1 MKTVLRKL
9 FGASAGAGAMGGFF
23 VLALAGL
30 ISGFPSTAHAAR
42 EDWVGW
48 RKVEPIARDTT
59 EVISYAGVNPFMAAG
74 QSFAIRGSVTL
85 NSGATFTDGKCGV
98 AMELQFQNDPRAS
111 IVLVKR
117 AGAQAAFQLSSAGS
131 ISPSSP
137 PAAKGGTVPAVAGKR
152 YELMMEFDA
161 PRNVVRAWVN
171 GESLGE
177 AAGVCQNGTGVHNV
191 LWGTKGND
199 GARLNEVVSS
209 YTMGKD
215 EAVAVRPGGV
225 LVKARYVRFS
235 TLRMQTPSETTD
247 TGKNEEQYGTAISE
261 FRLSRGDQ
269 EVMPSGLA
277 VIDATASSRSGADD
291 PNRLKDGSYGSNKFW
306 TAPAD
311 GALHFTYDLGTE
323 QFFDGYMVALADARY
338 RHPIAWRVEV
348 SSDNATWRV
357 WDVQDYGSTANVP
370 KANATM
376 FVKPTEEE
384 PPEGKVPKAWR
395 YVRYTATKKAGDG
408 LALGQVNLLH
418 NGAPVLP
425 PSGISVTGSGSV
437 SDSTS
442 VNNIADGTFSTSST
456 KKKYWTWA
464 GTPEFTL
471 DLGREMAFEG
481 YRLQLADHG
490 PRNPVAW
497 KVEVSNDK
505 DTWELFDEQDFG
517 DVGTASGYF
526 GTTGSA
532 TNVNSAGLY
541 GWRDFAGAVVWED
554 AADATPEPRLTGRSV
569 NFVLGACGSLGAD
582 LTGSTLYGIAPYQVP
597 GSGWNNLA
605 PTSNSKGSSFTHAAV
620 KDNGGNTISDAS
632 FAVNKH
638 GEVNSITLKTDGRS
652 DTGTTADYCLLPAGA
667 GKMAAFRTNGDGE
680 DSFVFTGVPYKK
692 FAVVLYIGAG
702 GAAATGHDY
711 VTVTKTLDRGKSTS
725 VKYTYRNGKLTYV
738 DGTLIPDGNHNVGVW
753 GNPEISWNNTV
764 GDGVMVLPNQ
774 TPDKDGKFTFRIS
787 QKNNLGGG
795 VSWRSMFRAVQ
806 FVELADDWHEPLR
819 KERGSVGFVVGSSVV
834 PSPLSASGWYGLN
847 GFALAGG
854 KWNVMLLER
863 NKSLTLD
870 TVRDATGAT
879 VEGMTLESAAFNGN
893 LFRMDDLYT
902 ELILP
907 ALTYKTPRP
916 EGKAKFTVKGV
927 PYKRYSVLVYVDH
940 TYSAHDAAHTRRTAT
955 KPIKFTTADGT
966 AKTYTYDAFGNL
978 VEGTGDWGKFGINYV
993 SSAGVEGLGVMRI
1006 PGVTG
1011 ENFIVEATS
1020 NQSASQVTDC
1030 QILGVQIVE
1039 EAAEDRV
1046 LREGVRMLH
1055 RFDFEETMTV
1065 SGKTRVAP
1073 LDKGAGGHAFP
1084 VITDAGSNDTIPGEA
1099 RFGSGGLISGVGV
1112 GGLASSTNSDGLR
1125 LRNTMGLGCGAEK
1138 GFTLSA
1144 FLKNVESANGKGP
1157 LSITLGK
1164 VGEPDN
1170 KSFTVQFQKWG
1181 SSPSFTLGGF
1191 WAGSSS
1197 ELSAKWKTTTQAPP
1211 FPVGQW
1217 GHYAV
1222 TVRPLATSE
1231 KANDGEPCVTL
1242 DFFYNGER
1250 YGTCAFDGNRGNN
1263 KVSMRELVLKEVI
1276 IGRSRRSTT
1285 PSDANNNLNSETE
1298 RNPKTVHLDE
1308 VALFDR
1314 VISDEGIAWLS
1325 EHEAAVPPSETAMTE
1340 WGIIPAVCNGLNQG
1354 NWAYFQVRFGGSGV
1368 RHVGAQAPVAAPET
1382 AELRGA
1388 TVRWHEKGTVNIN
1401 VRRLVLVDAQG
1412 KVAACSGLIQTFAY
1426 ANNHCSTYFPFP
1438 EGSEVSFT
1446 EDYKGYFIGDYAL
1459 PIGSDF
1465 DESLKVNARYTTYS
1479 GGTQEGGFYVKG
1491 SNGALQA
1498 SDAPAIGFTFYHP
1511 AEEVTMANGASISV
1525 NFDTKADRLAAD
1537 EAYGLVPTFGS
1548 AWSTITALNTPTA
1561 ITDSRGRTGVTVS
1574 ASASK
1579 FEEMGG
1585 GFYHPLL
1592 RGTLMDNGSN
1602 VNLVSVSLAGIP
1614 YETYDA
1620 YVYMTANAWPYN
1632 GPIYLN
1638 GDKSAYYYHP
1648 AGAAVASA
1656 SATPVAWGKTSEA
1669 DAAAQAEPTLGVNVM
1684 RIADLSGASLTLTSH
1699 RFGGNARGVI
1709 TAVQIVERKNALASA
1724 WRGTVGANDT
1734 SATLTV
1740 TSEDGTQVAK
1750 LRDLTEGDSVTL
1762 TADVAAT
1769 LTMDYPQTLA
1779 ALTVKGVGSL
1789 TLKGQPLLVTEA
1801 AGVTSGTLFVE
1812 DGALRGDVGIATGAT
1827 LGFSGAAAQTFV
1839 GRVSGQ
1845 GTVRVAAGADVTL
1858 TNVASDWL
1866 GGADVL
1872 GTLRFGGTGSLG
1884 SGAVTVRAGGVFDL
1898 NGYPCAQAVVLDGG
1912 TLANTEPP
1920 LVASLNLNSG
1930 GGKLGTSDVG
1940 GLVPM
1945 RGEYWTNVTATS
1957 GSTPLNFVEQPSIAV
1972 SGASKRQEGAI
1983 SWSASHWSRGTNTTA
1998 FMKGY
2003 LDDGSSDFGKYATLT
2018 LPPALAARAYDVYYY
2033 SNTDYGNGYDRGQF
2047 AYHAISEDDGATLYY
2062 TYVDGALAEGTT
2074 AWGDIAT
2081 GVSTLAEG
2089 VNVMVLR
2096 DRTAESL
2103 KYGIMKRG
2111 NTRGCLSAVQVVV
2124 GKAVYS
2130 GALTVRSASTLRGA
2144 EGASLTVS
2152 GATVSGAGNLSAE
2165 GAVTVEGSAWGTR
2178 RLIAASGMLTLG
2190 AGNDLASAQLE
2201 SLAGATA
2208 TVQAGL
2214 AALEV
2219 SGVAGTGALD
2229 LGDVASLS
2237 FTGSYGN
2244 AAHGGTIAGG
2254 VEGLAVTKRGIAS
2267 QTLTSLPEGARLT
2280 IETGTLELASDA
2292 ALGAFTLLGGTLE
2305 TSAGTFT
2312 TAYAEMTR
2320 GAVALATAGTAAE
2333 AKPAM
2338 AAANDATVSRFTLA
2352 EGGIVRYDTKDDLAK
2367 FFPKGF
2373 IPYRDTPYR
2382 VRLGV
2387 DLADELTFP
2396 HTFKVMGA
2404 AEDAKFEVLCSD
2416 GTPAPEGSW
2425 GASGSTITINDAG
2438 AVVGDVSALPQPK
2451 YHWAFDGNLNPAE
2464 DSRLKDVTLNAGG
2477 AVGEDAFIASENGQ
2491 ALTGAM
2497 PYGGPSFGNG
2507 NWTMTA
2513 TFAVRDML
2521 PGSILLSLGRA
2532 TSTGALLLTR
2542 GQGQALTLWHRPA
2555 DAWVRLMD
2563 VPLLGDGA
2571 SWHFVALTRSARY
2584 LKLYVDGALAGET
2597 IFEGVVADRD
2607 LQVGAPFGNGGPA
2620 GVTNWNAAPGAMDDV
2635 AIYDSVLQ
2643 AAQLAQAM
2651 AKTAGLWRWHEASD
2665 PAALFDPAATDWAT
2679 AAGALGAFEPNDGT
2693 LTAHATLLDADTLD
2707 ALYGGIAAGGLLY
2720 KELRLTGE
2728 AVTHRLPATLEPVTL
2743 PEGATRLFADNALT
2757 LDLRDAEV
2765 ALTAR
2770 WLSGETRVK
2779 VADGRWVGPVT
2790 LRNAPEGFDAVA
2802 ETTEDGVYVLNDSKP
2817 WDWAVAV
2824 DLRWDGLSAN
2834 NLYGPEGYRLEGAKW
2849 NESSGNTANGITMND
2864 LRTSEGETLTGSSLG
2879 IRTKGG
2885 VTYTLRSGYWDLML
2899 KGVAEGP
2906 ARYTYS
2912 GIPAGDY
2919 EVLVYFSWSSSSTCS
2934 PVKTITAAGSHYHTY
2949 VDGELVT
2956 TEATEG
2962 AAVPAGWGQIN
2973 YNDQSTTGLGCAIG
2987 LNTMRAPVTVG
2998 ADGLLTVEISDSA
3011 NPTSGPGLDWQTASG
3026 RGMTAGIGLYHLR
3039 VQAPVYLR
3047 TVSGGEPWAKAG
3059 AWTLPDGTV
3068 APVDAPPEGSIAIL
3082 TAEAD
3087 AVLTVAHDNLRL
3099 KGIRTFGEGT
3109 VALRYDASAWMTDAD
3124 YEAIPASGIDITL
3137 LEAEHDPERVRV
3149 WLDGL
3154 KYGALASVTQTASGA
3169 TAHLSLPEALYPERG
3184 LISVNFWDATNKVA
3198 GGGKMDLSG
3207 SGTSG
3212 YTGYNALL
3220 AYWAQNDGATSGT
3233 MDLKCVPFAQRVE
3246 AGATVTELP
3255 GALTWSAYST
3265 WSFNS
3270 AKGLL
3275 SGFLNDRPLGNTTGK
3290 NANLRVKVP
3299 ENWGKY
3305 TAIVYGVVNSGTRK
3319 FTPRKVNGAW
3329 YTYAD
3334 GALAKMET
3342 PDDPG
3347 TGEWTPGDSGLWG
3360 DTSVCNDFVEGS
3372 NLMMVSGLSGDFLL
3386 EWYGTINSSNSM
3398 LDRGPVAA
3406 LQLVQDAVPDLS
3418 KSRVFHATVS
3428 GETTWGNV
3436 AWQDAAGNPKEGTP
3450 GAEDIVVLTLSG
3462 DATLSCDDVA
3472 EGSAADAVV
3481 IGTRRVAPFA
3491 TACLEIRGNGHAVT
3505 LRDRP
3510 ALTVG
3515 EWAFLNDATLALSS
3529 AEETL
3534 PGENVRALPRRLR
3547 YDYAHEGAFSTTATY
3562 ETEFAAGYDG
3572 AFTPAGGSVEF
3583 SGGKVTFD
3591 GMNNS
3596 ATSTQVL
3603 FSGNVQA
3610 QAETFSIGTANVT
3623 LRDKAAV
3630 VATQSLLA
3638 SDGGAGRTSRLTL
3651 EDDATLTVL
3660 GTNSDASNAASFLLA
3675 HWNGETHVTLR
3686 DRAQL
3691 VAEKAVMLTAL
3702 DGRVPTFTVEDE
3714 ATVRVLGL
3722 AVHRDGDPITVDL
3735 RGGRLLVGERGLAR
3749 HQGRKLAFAF
3759 SGGAFGAWRDLT
3771 LGADAAEAVAT
3782 VAGDPVFA
3790 SEGEAELT
3798 LSQTAPFAADASKRL
3813 IFRAGKARLAMP
3825 SGTALPALETAG
3837 GTLTLTGTVTTP
3849 RLRLHGGRLNLEGG
3863 FPVADAIVSDAA
3875 TVVRV
3880 PLVERLS
3887 EGGYLALAR
3896 NGRLPDFGKTVFELA
3911 LSTERPDTAS
3921 LLPMAPLALGS
3932 YAEGAVPHV
3941 AGLSVLNNSNGALS
3955 DWEPVF
3961 ANGDAGTGLYVKLSG
3976 NEVLRQTIAELR
3988 PDRTYDLPQSTAN
4001 GWPFVTFRGNGPDS
4015 LLGLPEGG
4023 LALPHATFAG
4033 SGPIRVVAKGT
4044 EPHVLLR
4051 GVGYTFSADVVF
4063 DLSAWQGAF
4072 EGILRGA
4079 VRGVPASVCL
4089 VSGGVVKAPAS
4100 VRLTADWGEGV
4111 ALPAGFTGSV
4121 EATADGVYYVVRAD
4135 RRTRT
4140 ISANFTSAAVPLAS
4154 PPAVPGAYGVPVA
4167 AWNDL
4172 ASVFSTSAL
4181 RLSDA
4186 GGGFSAPARSEAGVV
4201 TQLLAY
4207 TSQTGSD
4214 PEASAPMLRAWMSDS
4229 AAQTVRLT
4237 NVPFAHWR
4245 LALVFSGDLGGA
4257 EWAALTVNG
4266 HRYAMDAEG
4275 YTRRDVLPYK
4285 TSVPGDETWGST
4297 DRTEA
4302 AAPTVLGRN
4311 ALVTDV
4317 LSGDATIELP
4327 AFVYGRRYA
4336 GLAAL
4341 QLLEAPAPEA
4351 VSSET
4356 FDFAYTFAEGGAFAL
4371 ADLDLAV
4378 GGATGRWVDGPEN
4391 TLTLTCDHDVT
4402 LTLPTGFEAARVVC
4416 VGEGRLTLLPE
4427 AKHAGVAIGVLN
4439 AARLANLTVG
4449 FPLLG
4454 VPFSPARE
4462 VSRFEA
4468 LFDNAGEPYYI
4479 ARGATLA
4486 LGKDCGVTTPYD
4498 GVSSPS
4504 LTFASESAG
4513 TLRRDYPVYQ
4523 RSAINA
4529 PNLTFAFGDASFV
4542 NGTDNSN
4549 YNWLVE
4555 EGDSVRHVGK
4565 YHLTSKAGA
4574 WAYTQT
4580 GGNVVFGNASID
4592 DGGILLYNNSS
4603 STGSSATLSVTGGR
4617 LETPMLTAWRGGT
4630 QATLRLGGEG
4640 TLALGV
4646 GGFRVKNADCRM
4658 DVTLAE
4664 KGTLEATT
4672 ATLAA
4677 VGPGT
4682 VRATLEGGRLT
4693 TALSSATLTLP
4704 LTFEAPAEAPTE
4716 VAPAPLSTLLLSAAN
4731 SGSGAL
4737 AVTQGTLAVDHGQG
4751 LGAAAVAVKNGATFE
4766 ARGFRGGDGAAFGNG
4781 EAWDSALL
4789 KQELRQYWALNADR
4803 SCTAGSA
4810 QCELNGGNY
4819 GSVAPSSAAGR
4830 FGSGLGDGA
4839 GFWVPGAGDLTSFL
4853 PGEGDFAC
4861 AFWLRTDNTIAD
4873 GFGVANPPDGLPL
4886 KGILSRG
4893 VVGIDSSTGNRG
4905 WGIFVDGEGKV
4916 RLDIRKVAG
4925 SGSTLAENRLALVS
4939 AAPVFGASPAFHH
4952 IAWTRSGQTITLY
4965 VDGAVSA
4972 AGTLPGGFTNIAV
4985 DNTVS
4990 WRELNV
4996 RAPKGTEWVNRHFR
5010 PGEGFDE
5017 LAFWSRA
5024 LTEAEVSALAKSG
5037 APLGDMLKRNPEAAS
5052 DPGSAPAVDTG
5063 DAVSGTVSFEAGST
5077 CSATTATAVE
5087 LPYTAR
5093 IASSIAFPDGKERVV
5108 FLLNGELYDGAK
5120 VAVDEA
5126 AGTVTFG
5133 EEAKVVADD
5142 VAWATDAATG
5152 VWRHGAAGPWRD
5164 GKAFL
5169 DGAAVTFDAVLEGTT
5184 DVAEVTVEGSVR
5196 PKTLTFGDGAI
5207 EKYRFLQ
5214 GAEGSRIDG
5223 SSLGN
5228 ALNLGAGLTFDVP
5241 IHTASVG
5248 LTLSGAEAAV
5258 RLVGVPVSGDGKI
5271 VSLVGSGNVGG
5282 GSQGTHGIWH
5292 TEGMGDMVWSPHA
5305 GETQRL
5311 SPFGTHLRGTGN
5323 IVVSGQTAPDG
5334 TVSGGTVAFA
5344 GHTAGTNW
5352 NGSWSGAFKVRD
5364 GATLDFAMTRDYSGE
5379 NGDEQPY
5386 FRADKDSPLWENG
5399 AVGFELTNGATVRF
5413 SGCRGILGGWSQ
5425 RSRASLIQSQPI
5437 VIGKDCR
5444 VEYAYRTNSNGQQY
5458 TPYGFRMNGDGATL
5472 YIGDGAT
5479 SGKDDAMRGL
5489 FMARG
5494 ASVIVAGVG
5503 DPGDPSDPK
5512 VDTAVDETGA
5522 PVNPDTYGKLTE
5534 GITAYI
5540 DAENGTGF
5548 VRWSNGTGSTSDTGV
5563 NLVVG
5568 TNSVLR
5574 VRSGLDYGAAAR
5586 SPETP
5591 FVKSGA
5597 GRALLEFPYVD
5608 VKTIVWVDEG
5618 ALGGATEF
5626 TNAEST
5632 VTVKAGAG
5640 IEAGLSIPVLN
5651 LGEEATLFLDPTGG
5665 TLLRA
5670 TRAFFASGGRYRV
5683 EVLPGVDADEIP
5695 EAAGMA
5701 PVKLMAWESA
5711 ALAGSAIFEPG
5722 EALRAKG
5729 YGLEVRDDGLYAMRR
5744 AVYVRYVADA
5754 DEPKPEMASVA
5765 WYAEDAWFREGAPGA
5780 RRDYD
5785 PDDGEA
5791 VTACFVVPDAWVT
5804 DGTTVPVSLLLTK
5817 EVAFASVRF
5826 VAASDFEANGAAGAT
5841 PLLLSAIYYNYD
5853 LSQEAM
5859 PGEGE
5864 TRSFTW
5870 VPSLVVETPADSS
5883 ARSLAYVTVAD
5894 LAGYTVSVSERTVVV
5909 YTAASRAVLNV
5920 NFTARSTGD
5929 PSWIGSDTEP
5939 CGAVPFAGVYW
5950 NNASP
5955 VDLVTSDGTHS
5966 VFSHRATLFGVE
5978 ADAEGRAPTAE
5989 VTYVSKDPRTV
6000 ASRRGTGNAGLAAGF
6015 LVGEVAVLPTA
6026 LLSAANMDTSNVPSG
6041 GWRVRVDAVPFD
6053 AYDLYLIMAGAT
6065 NDAVTY
6071 SPVYVKV
6078 GDGPWTS
6085 YGNVGGWSTVVWRND
6100 LWKGVGGLADDGFAV
6115 GSNLIHLR
6123 LQAAA
6128 GQSLEFMTID
6138 YGNTDATNV
6147 GLAAMQ
6153 IVRVEDGAALNRV
6166 GAGKWSDA
6174 LGWQRLTV
6182 EGTVT
6187 GAWADATDAEP
6198 RAAVI
6203 PTVTSL
6209 VADVP
6214 VSAPYLRM
6222 TGSATLSGAAGALDV
6237 PSVDMGTMGANAVAT
6252 FASDV
6257 FANPPMVHLAPEI
6270 VFSVPEGGRG
6280 TETTNAWRWVC
6291 DEKRTGTSPA
6301 SATLHKRGAG
6311 DLLLS
6316 RKYEGRVR
6324 IDDGTLWLSTGVD
6337 GAYDRTGAAISGDG
6351 VFGKDGAGDMH
6362 IYWNDLR
6369 TSGASGV
6376 LASAR
6381 GGVLYLDSNSG
6392 SLPARQTVEA
6402 VGSGTLVIRRN
6413 GGNERCSF
6421 IRGIIRARDGGRFI
6435 MRDATNLFLGSG
6447 TENTPDVVLEGGMFQ
6462 NEGGNGSDYH
6472 IYSLISRGNSAVYMS
6487 NNGWNT
6493 WSRNTFG
6500 IRDNGVMRV
6509 ESGDLAIW
6517 SSNHDSN
6524 NAINFENKSGGNGPT
6539 VEEGATVYSEY
6550 PIHPTKANS
6559 NRTLLMD
6566 GGGTWV
6572 QTKRLFCNAIISG
6585 GYSPGSAYLRNGFTL
6600 RWNLGGDSHI
6610 TSTSD
6615 CITTFHIQSGS
6626 RMDGAGR
6633 LQRTNVNVES
6643 GATLSSG
6650 LPQGWKTIDR
6660 AHKWYSQVPDRFK
6673 GEPSDSIRK
6682 LRIDGNLTF
6691 KDGAIFE
6698 VNLANPNAL
6707 DVDGTVTFGQTLT
6720 VRLTNLPAILTEAR
6734 KLTDFAKAP
6743 VGSPKIA
6750 CPEAIALGSE
6760 VVLRDGNLWLEP
6772 GAGGYVWSDR
6782 AGTWGEAYWSL
6793 DGAAPGKIP
6802 YEKDAADD
6810 AAPVARVVASG
6821 ANVALAVDKPGLPTV
6836 EEGAFWGNHALV
6848 LSADAGRTV
6857 TIAQGTTDA
6866 EKPNGLT
6873 VATSLW
6879 KIGAGEAK
6887 ANVPLRFANFGNTS
6901 TLNVNEGTLTVALPF
6916 SKESLDTAYPAR
6928 NTLPAGFAAEIGEGA
6943 ELRFAFDGSAT
6954 EEALGFDPRTQTIA
6968 GKVTGDGTLAF
6979 APTAANAKLTLTGTT
6994 DSNLDYDVRAGT
7006 LSLAG
7011 NVAASARMA
7020 RRVATVA
7027 AGARLELNAEGALGW
7042 TTNRVIR
7049 LEAAPENGA
7058 RVATV
7063 SDARVRGAVE
7073 VTRVASAAAGEPCVA
7088 TLGSSR
7094 AYVDGGLAFTVPA
7107 ATTLEVGGVWQTP
7120 ADASAGALAKRGPG
7134 TLRILGEFASNF
7146 PMTVAE
7152 GAVIVGDGSGL
7163 GQLSAMN
7170 LNAGAT
7176 TADWTVA
7183 KGARLEFAD
7192 TLACDLNGGTLT
7204 LATGAE
7210 LWLSMPSS
7218 SALRF
7223 ASAVTFEDGAVV
7235 RAGTNGRN
7243 AITGMRIGGEVNL
7256 RGNVTIDLD
7265 ALDPVAF
7272 SEANTQSSYPILEF
7286 ERTPQGSGAFVLGG
7300 EKLVAWARAGWTL
7313 RLSNNQ
7319 LLLESFG
7326 GDDGYYAWEGTA
7338 EDVGAANWART
7349 AWVRKGEEN
7358 RVAWPDANTGDT
7370 PAALFADRTHDG
7382 EEIPAAA
7389 RTVDWTLPSQTL
7401 AALRVDNDLPGDGD
7415 AEASHDYTLT
7425 AVGAVSPALTIAGDL
7440 LKTGSAALTVRRPVS
7455 IGTEGSL
7462 RLLGGRTTFANT
7474 LASAGGVLSKPVT
7487 LAGGATLVFEG
7498 TAGWT
7503 LSGLI
7508 EGDGTGAIA
7517 KRNALDA
7524 DGNPVPG
7531 VSGLLTLA
7539 SDLSNVTALTA
7550 ADGTLALTAPDQF
7563 ALAPKVTLGPA
7574 ATLSQAGAFSVAGDV
7589 TMRVNDASSA
7599 PQGTFQWAAAAAAGS
7614 TRAPRLAAPA
7624 DGLGAPAVN
7633 VAEFRY
7639 QPASGHLTLDPG
7651 HAVLPASATL
7661 SLGGD
7666 AESKAL
7672 WMGARTDDGTTLDY
7686 AGLTGQGILGVE
7698 PVIDPFADGVW
7709 STNRVLTLRLTPA
7722 AEGKATT
7729 FRGTL
7734 MGALTLDGTPIRA
7747 GLALREA
7754 EGVTPAEG
7762 EASRFVLAGAST
7774 DAYLG
7779 ALDIG
7784 PRVRVEANGTWAGN
7798 VTVSAEGGVLAGSG
7812 TVGAPANAIVVPAG
7826 ATVTG
7831 SAYGLRQTGSGT
7843 TNPETIPT
7851 TLTVD
7856 GTLRMEVGSKLRV
7869 LVRKNLVDNNKPWV
7883 SCVEARALVV
7893 PSIVEGGTANEVK
7906 LDIELDIEPGAYASD
7921 IKILGWGSI
7930 SGARLSG
7937 VIRQV
7942 GTEPVAGY
7950 TLRQKADGLY
7960 LRRTNARFWMMF
7972 R

>member
-9 FGASAGAGAMGGFF
+9 FEASAGAGAMGGFF

-30 ISGFPSTAHAAR
+30 VSAVPNRAHAAR
-42 EDWVGW
+42 EDWAAWDKPAMAHTEATIRYTANG
-48 RKVEPIARDTT
+48 IA
-59 EVISYAGVNPFMAAG
+59 AAG
-74 QSFAIRGSVTL
+74 ESFAL
-85 NSGATFTDGKCGV
+85 GATMTLRADADYSREGTWGV
-98 AMELQFQNDPRAS
+98 AQGITFWSGSGQAEAQQPKAAIL
-111 IVLVKR
+111 LVKESGKPPR
-117 AGAQAAFQLSSAGS
+117 FRLSKGDANVSA
-131 ISPSSP
+131 P
-137 PAAKGGTVPAVAGKR
+137 PAAVGAEYDATPGAEKSYAL
-152 YELMMEFDA
+152 LMEYDA
-161 PRNVVRAWVN
+161 ASDTLSASVN
-171 GESLGE
+171 GVSLGKIVGFGVSTYAVRE
-177 AAGVCQNGTGVHNV
+177 A
-191 LWGTKGND
+191 LWGCQSGGNVALTSVTS
-199 GARLNEVVSS
+199 GYAFA
-209 YTMGKD
+209 GD
-215 EAVAVRPGGV
+215 E
-225 LVKARYVRFS
+225 
-235 TLRMQTPSETTD
+235 
-247 TGKNEEQYGTAISE
+247 
-261 FRLSRGDQ
+261 RLSRTWAP
-269 EVMPSGLA
+269 VTLA
-277 VIDATASSRSGADD
+277 RYLRFTSVETQ
-291 PNRLKDGSYGSNKFW
+291 KDG
-306 TAPAD
+306 AD
-311 GALHFTYDLGTE
+311 GATPDGAKGE
-323 QFFDGYMVALADARY
+323 QGVAFYEFRAQRGGEDIDPAGMSTVDTPASLSG
-338 RHPIAWRVEV
+338 P
-348 SSDNATWRV
+348 
-357 WDVQDYGSTANVP
+357 GS
-370 KANATM
+370 
-376 FVKPTEEE
+376 
-384 PPEGKVPKAWR
+384 
-395 YVRYTATKKAGDG
+395 
-408 LALGQVNLLH
+408 NLLD
-418 NGAPVLP
+418 NVYDQGA
-425 PSGISVTGSGSV
+425 
-437 SDSTS
+437 
-442 VNNIADGTFSTSST
+442 GT
-456 KKKYWTWA
+456 KYWVA
-464 GTPEFTL
+464 SQSMAFTL
-471 DLGREMAFEG
+471 DLGKEQAVNGYSFRTADVQRRNPIAWTVETSLDKQTWRRVDQRNLRTKAAATGLGRNAVSAFAFTYPPLRVPSYAVRYVRFTFTKKQGEGVALSKVDLLKDGASVMPMQTLMINVSSSRDICRPSNLLTPDNGGAPKWWATAADPAATFTLDLGQAVDFDTYTLRMADVN
-481 YRLQLADHG
+481 Y
-490 PRNPVAW
+490 RNPVAW
-497 KVEVSNDK
+497 TVEVSADK
-505 DTWELFDEQDFG
+505 ERWVTIDEQDFG
-517 DVGTASGYF
+517 DADGAKNALGTQGDGDHAFEVTLPGLEA
-526 GTTGSA
+526 A
-532 TNVNSAGLY
+532 TAQ
-541 GWRDFAGAVVWED
+541 
-554 AADATPEPRLTGRSV
+554 PEPTGRSV
-569 NFVLGACGSLGAD
+569 NFALGACGSLGAD
-582 LTGSTLYGIAPYQVP
+582 LAGTTLYGIDPYKVP

-605 PTSNSKGSSFTHAAV
+605 PTSTSKGGSFTVSAV
-620 KDNGGNTISDAS
+620 KDSLGQTVEGAS

-638 GEVNSITLKTDGRS
+638 GEVASISVKTDGRT
-652 DTGTTADYCLLPAGA
+652 DTTATADYCLMPSGST
-667 GKMAAFRTNGDGE
+667 KMAAFKENPDGE

-692 FAVVLYIGAG
+692 FAVVLYLGAG
-702 GAAATGHDY
+702 NSTADGHDY
-711 VTVTKTLDRGKSTS
+711 VTVTKAVAPASGSGTYSTS
-725 VKYTYRNGKLTYV
+725 IKYTYKDGKLTYV
-738 DGTLIPDGNHNVGVW
+738 DGALIPDGSNNVGIW
-753 GNPEISWNNTV
+753 GNPEICWNNTV

-787 QKNNLGGG
+787 QKNNAGGG

-806 FVELADDWHEPLR
+806 FVELADDWHEPRR
-819 KERGSVGFVVGSSVV
+819 KERGSVGFVVGSAGV
-834 PSPLSASGWYGLN
+834 PTPLSASGWYGLN

-854 KWNVMLLER
+854 RWNVMLLER

-879 VEGMTLESAAFNGN
+879 VEGMSLESAAINGN
-893 LFRMDDLYT
+893 IWNTNVAVT
-902 ELILP
+902 EAILP
-907 ALTYKTPRP
+907 ALSPETPRP
-916 EGKAKFTVKGV
+916 ENVARFTVKGI
-927 PYKRYSVLVYVDH
+927 PYRKYTVLVYANHMNTTHVGAGNH
-940 TYSAHDAAHTRRTAT
+940 TGRTAT

-966 AKTYTYDAFGNL
+966 LKTYTYDALGNL
-978 VEGTGDWGKFGINYV
+978 VEGTGDWGKYGNYV
-993 SSAGVEGLGVMRI
+993 STVGLEGLGVMRI

-1011 ENFIVEATS
+1011 ESFTVEAGGDS
-1020 NQSASQVTDC
+1020 IHC
-1030 QILGVQIVE
+1030 QIQGIQIVE
-1039 EAAEDRV
+1039 EAAEDAV

-1055 RFDFEETMTV
+1055 RFDFEGTMAV
-1065 SGKTRVAP
+1065 GSKTRVAP
-1073 LDKGAGGHAFP
+1073 VDKGAGGHAFP
-1084 VITDAGSNDTIPGEA
+1084 VITDAGSNDTIPCAG
-1099 RFGSGGLISGVGV
+1099 RFGSGGLV
-1112 GGLASSTNSDGLR
+1112 SSKGTAALSANSDGFK
-1125 LRNTMGLGCGAEK
+1125 LRNQMGLGCGTEK
-1138 GFTLSA
+1138 GFTVSTHA
-1144 FLKNVESANGKGP
+1144 KVVDGSSTWKGP
-1157 LSITLGK
+1157 MSIALGK
-1164 VGEPDN
+1164 VSEADGKTINIRFEQHGAGN
-1170 KSFTVQFQKWG
+1170 TGYSFYVGK
-1181 SSPSFTLGGF
+1181 
-1191 WAGSSS
+1191 GSSS
-1197 ELSAKWKTTTQAPP
+1197 AGDVTVTTVEGSNNN
-1211 FPVGQW
+1211 FPYAIGEW
-1217 GHYAV
+1217 HHYALVCRPVAGGSPQFEAWQDGTKKFVFTIAAV
-1222 TVRPLATSE
+1222 TGSDWVVKEFLVGRYRRENLAT
-1231 KANDGEPCVTL
+1231 NDTN
-1242 DFFYNGER
+1242 NGSYYE
-1250 YGTCAFDGNRGNN
+1250 
-1263 KVSMRELVLKEVI
+1263 
-1276 IGRSRRSTT
+1276 
-1285 PSDANNNLNSETE
+1285 
-1298 RNPKTVHLDE
+1298 NPKEHHLDE

-1314 VISDEGIAWLS
+1314 PLSDEGIAWLS

-1340 WGIIPAVCNGLNQG
+1340 WSAIPAMCTKLNQG
-1354 NWAYFQVRFGGSGV
+1354 NWAYFQVRFGGSGI
-1368 RHVGAQAPVAAPET
+1368 RHVGAQAPVAMPET

-1388 TVRWHEKGTVNIN
+1388 TVRWHDRGTANIN

-1412 KVAACSGLIQTFAY
+1412 KVAALSNLTQTFAY
-1426 ANNHCSTYFPFP
+1426 ADNHCSTYFPFP
-1438 EGSEVSFT
+1438 EGTEVSFT
-1446 EDYKGYFIGDYAL
+1446 EDYKGYFIGDHAL
-1459 PIGSDF
+1459 PIGSTF
-1465 DESLKVNARYTTYS
+1465 DESLRFSARYQTFT
-1479 GGTQEGGFYVKG
+1479 GGSQAGGFYVKG
-1491 SNGALQA
+1491 ANGALQTG
-1498 SDAPAIGFTFYHP
+1498 DAPAIGFTFYRP
-1511 AEEVTMANGASISV
+1511 AEEATMANGSSINV
-1525 NFDTKADRLAAD
+1525 NFAKAARLDAGTD
-1537 EAYGLVPTFGS
+1537 YGVVPVAGS
-1548 AWSTITALNTPTA
+1548 AWNEFTSEVNLNGLTTMDIA
-1561 ITDSRGRTGVTVS
+1561 DSRGRTGITVA
-1574 ASASK
+1574 ASARVLEDQK
-1579 FEEMGG
+1579 ATA
-1585 GFYHPLL
+1585 HPLL
-1592 RGTLMDNGSN
+1592 RDALVDNYDSPYQGAT
-1602 VNLVSVSLAGIP
+1602 VKLTGIP

-1620 YVYMTANAWPYN
+1620 YIYMSANAWDKN
-1632 GPIYLN
+1632 GSVTVN
-1638 GDKSAYYYHP
+1638 GDTTYYYMP
-1648 AGAAVASA
+1648 SGASVA
-1656 SATPVAWGKTSEA
+1656 ATATANTLWGNPQSWDPIA
-1669 DAAAQAEPTLGVNVM
+1669 LGVNVM
-1684 RIADLSGASLTLTSH
+1684 RIANLSGATLTLTAH
-1699 RFGGNARGVI
+1699 REQSKQGRGNI
-1709 TAVQIVERKNALASA
+1709 TAVQIVERKLAQAGA

-1734 SATLTV
+1734 PATLTV
-1740 TSEDGTQVAK
+1740 TSEDGAQVAK
-1750 LRDLTEGDSVTL
+1750 LQDLTEGDRVEL
-1762 TADVAAT
+1762 TADLAAT
-1769 LTMDYPQTLA
+1769 LTMTVPQTFA
-1779 ALTVKGVGSL
+1779 ALTVKGIGSL
-1789 TLKGQPLLVTEA
+1789 TLKGQPLTVTEA
-1801 AGVTSGTLFVE
+1801 ANVASGALFVE
-1812 DGALRGDVGIATGAT
+1812 DGALRGDVGVASGAT
-1827 LGFSGAAAQTFV
+1827 LGFSGATAQTFA

-1858 TNVASDWL
+1858 TNAANEWS
-1866 GGADVL
+1866 GGAEAL
-1872 GTLRFGGTGSLG
+1872 GTLRFAGAGTLG
-1884 SGAVTVRAGGVFDL
+1884 AGAVTVRAGGVFDL
-1898 NGYPCAQAVVLDGG
+1898 NGYPCAQAVTLDGG

-1920 LVASLNLNSG
+1920 LVASMNFNSG
-1930 GGKLGTSDVG
+1930 SGKLGASDVG

-1957 GSTPLNFVEQPSIAV
+1957 GSTPLDFVEQPSIAV
-1972 SGASKRQEGAI
+1972 SGASKRTEGSI

-2003 LDDGSSDFGKYATLT
+2003 LDDGSSDFGKYLTLT
-2018 LPPALAARAYDVYYY
+2018 LPPVLAARAYDVYYY
-2033 SNTDYGNGYDRGQF
+2033 SNTDYGSGYDKGQF
-2047 AYHAISEDDGATLYY
+2047 AYHAVSEDDGATLYY

-2103 KYGIMKRG
+2103 KYGIMRRG

-2144 EGASLTVS
+2144 EGASLTVK

-2165 GAVTVEGSAWGTR
+2165 GAVTVTDTAWGTR
-2178 RLIAASGMLTLG
+2178 RLIAASGTLTLG
-2190 AGNDLASAQLE
+2190 AGNSLASAQLE
-2201 SLAGATA
+2201 SLTGATA
-2208 TVQAGL
+2208 AVQSGV

-2219 SGVAGTGALD
+2219 SGLAGTGALD
-2229 LGDVASLS
+2229 LGDVAALTL
-2237 FTGSYGN
+2237 TGSYGN
-2244 AAHGGTIAGG
+2244 AAHGGTISGG

-2267 QTLTSLPEGARLT
+2267 QTLPTLPEGARLT
-2280 IETGTLELASDA
+2280 IEAGTLELASDA
-2292 ALGAFTLLGGTLE
+2292 ALGALLLKGGTLE
-2305 TSAGTFT
+2305 TSAGAFA

-2320 GAVALATAGTAAE
+2320 GTVTLATAGTAAE

-2338 AAANDATVSRFTLA
+2338 AAANDATVTRFTLA

-2373 IPYRDTPYR
+2373 IPYRDTPYQ

-2396 HTFKVMGA
+2396 YTFKVQGA
-2404 AEDAKFEVLCSD
+2404 AEDAKFVVLCSD
-2416 GTPAPEGSW
+2416 GTPAPADSW
-2425 GASGSTITINDAG
+2425 GASGNTITLNDAG
-2438 AVVGDVSALPQPK
+2438 TVVGDVSTLPAPK
-2451 YHWAFDGNLNPAE
+2451 YHWAFDGNLNLAE
-2464 DSRLKDVTLNAGG
+2464 DSRLKDVTLTSG
-2477 AVGEDAFIASENGQ
+2477 ATSEYAASENGQ
-2491 ALTGAM
+2491 ALVAST
-2497 PYGGPSFGNG
+2497 PYGGPSFGDG
-2507 NWTMTA
+2507 NWTATA
-2513 TFAVRDML
+2513 TFAVRNMAS
-2521 PGSILLSLGRA
+2521 GAILLSLGRA
-2532 TSTGALLLTR
+2532 TNPGALLLTR
-2542 GQGQALTLWHRPA
+2542 GEGSAITLWHRPA

-2607 LQVGAPFGNGGPA
+2607 LQVGAPFGNGGPS
-2620 GVTNWNAAPGAMDDV
+2620 GVTNWGSAPGAMDDV
-2635 AIYDSVLQ
+2635 AFYDSVLQ
-2643 AAQLAQAM
+2643 SSQLSQAM
-2651 AKTAGLWRWHEASD
+2651 AKTAGLWRWHEAST
-2665 PAALFDPAATDWAT
+2665 PAALFDPALTDWAD
-2679 AAGALGAFEPNDGT
+2679 ALGALGAFEPNDGT

-2707 ALYGGIAAGGLLY
+2707 ALYDGIAEGGILY

-2743 PEGATRLFADNALT
+2743 PAGATRLFADNALT

-2824 DLRWDGLSAN
+2824 DLQWDGLSAN
-2834 NLYGPEGYRLEGAKW
+2834 NLYGPEGYRLEGSKW
-2849 NESSGNTANGITMND
+2849 NESSGNTANGITMNN

-2934 PVKTITAAGSHYHTY
+2934 PVKTITSAGAYYHTY
-2949 VDGELVT
+2949 VDGQLVT
-2956 TEATEG
+2956 TEATDD
-2962 AAVPAGWGQIN
+2962 AAVPAGWGAIN
-2973 YNDQSTTGLGCAIG
+2973 YNDQSTTALGCAIG

-3039 VQAPVYLR
+3039 AQAPVYLR

-3109 VALRYDASAWMTDAD
+3109 VALRYDASAWMADAD
-3124 YEAIPASGIDITL
+3124 YEAIPASGLDISL
-3137 LEAEHDPERVRV
+3137 LEADIDVDRVRV

-3154 KYGALASVTQTASGA
+3154 RYGAFAEISQTASGA
-3169 TAHLSLPEALYPERG
+3169 MAHLSLPESLYPERG
-3184 LISVNFWDATNKVA
+3184 LISVNFWDATKQDKNT
-3198 GGGKMDLSG
+3198 GGKMDLSG
-3207 SGTSG
+3207 TGTSG
-3212 YTGYNALL
+3212 YPGYNAWVG
-3220 AYWAQNDGATSGT
+3220 YWAQNDGATSGT

-3275 SGFLNDRPLGNTTGK
+3275 SGVLNDRPLGNTTGK
-3290 NANLRVKVP
+3290 NANLSVKVP

-3305 TAIVYGVVNSGTRK
+3305 TAIIYGSVNSGSLK

-3347 TGEWTPGDSGLWG
+3347 DGEWNPDAQGLWG
-3360 DTSVCNDFVEGS
+3360 SNATRDDFVEGG
-3372 NLMMVSGLSGDFLL
+3372 NLMIVPGLSGDFSL
-3386 EWYGTINSSNSM
+3386 EWYVRFSGTT
-3398 LDRGPVAA
+3398 LQDRGPVAA
-3406 LQLVQDAVPDLS
+3406 LQLVQDAVPNLS
-3418 KSRVFHATVS
+3418 KARVFYATVS
-3428 GETTWGNV
+3428 GELTWGNV
-3436 AWQDAAGNPKEGTP
+3436 AWQDAEGNPLEGAP
-3450 GAEDIVVLTLSG
+3450 GAEDTVVLTLSG
-3462 DATLSCDDVA
+3462 DTVLSCDDVA
-3472 EGSAADAVV
+3472 EGAAADAVE

-3491 TACLEIRGNGHAVT
+3491 VACLQIRGNGHAVT
-3505 LRDRP
+3505 LHDRP

-3515 EWAFLNDATLALSS
+3515 EWAFLNDTTLALSS

-3534 PGENVRALPRRLR
+3534 PEENLRALPRRLR
-3547 YDYAHEGAFSTTATY
+3547 YDYAYEGDASSTTAY
-3562 ETEFAAGYDG
+3562 ETEFAAGFSG
-3572 AFTPAGGSVEF
+3572 AFTPNGGTAEF
-3583 SGGKVTFD
+3583 SGGRAMLTSLSVTGAKTALLFTGD
-3591 GMNNS
+3591 VRF
-3596 ATSTQVL
+3596 QVPAFAL
-3603 FSGNVQA
+3603 GQ
-3610 QAETFSIGTANVT
+3610 IDVT

-3630 VATQSLLA
+3630 VAEKLNGA
-3638 SDGGAGRTSRLTL
+3638 DGAAGRTTSLTL
-3651 EDDATLTVL
+3651 EDDASITVT
-3660 GTNSDASNAASFLLA
+3660 GTNSDASNMASFLLA
-3675 HWNGETHVTLR
+3675 HWAGETHVTLR

-3691 VAEKAVMLTAL
+3691 VAEKAVLLTAL

-3722 AVHRDGDPITVDL
+3722 AVHRDGDPITLDL

-3759 SGGAFGAWRDLT
+3759 SGGTFGAWQDVA
-3771 LGADAAEAVAT
+3771 LGADAAQAVAS
-3782 VAGDPVFA
+3782 VEGDPVFA

-3798 LSQTAPFAADASKRL
+3798 LTQPAPFAADASKRL
-3813 IFRAGKARLAMP
+3813 IFRAGKTRLAMP

-3837 GTLTLTGTVTTP
+3837 GTLTLTGACTTP
-3849 RLRLHGGRLNLEGG
+3849 RLRLHGGRLHLEGG
-3863 FPVADAIVSDAA
+3863 FPVADAIVSDAT

-3911 LSTERPDTAS
+3911 LSPNRPDTAS
-3921 LLPMAPLALGS
+3921 ILPMVPLALGS
-3932 YAEGAVPHV
+3932 YAEGAAPNV

-3955 DWEPVF
+3955 DWETVF
-3961 ANGDAGTGLYVKLSG
+3961 ANGDAGTGLYVKLTG
-3976 NEVLRQTIAELR
+3976 NEVLRQHIAELH
-3988 PDRTYDLPQSTAN
+3988 PDKTYNLPQSTAN
-4001 GWPFVTFRGNGPDS
+4001 GWPFVTFRGHGPDS

-4044 EPHVLLR
+4044 EPHVILR

-4063 DLSAWQGAF
+4063 DLSAWQGALPTL
-4072 EGILRGA
+4072 LRGA
-4079 VRGVPASVCL
+4079 VRDVPASVCL

-4100 VRLTADWGEGV
+4100 TRLTVDWGKDAEGNPI
-4111 ALPAGFTGSV
+4111 ALPAGFVGSV

-4140 ISANFTSAAVPLAS
+4140 VSANFTSAAAPLAA
-4154 PPAVPGAYGVPVA
+4154 PPAVPGVYGVPVA

-4172 ASVFSTSAL
+4172 AGVFSTASL
-4181 RLSDA
+4181 KLTDA
-4186 GGGFSAPARSEAGVV
+4186 GGGFTRPARSEAGTVS
-4201 TQLLAY
+4201 QLVAY
-4207 TSQTGSD
+4207 VAQTGSD
-4214 PEASAPMLRAWMSDS
+4214 PEAPAPMLRAWMSDS

-4237 NVPFAHWR
+4237 NVPFTHWR
-4245 LALVFSGDLGGA
+4245 LALVFSNDLGGA

-4275 YTRRDVLPYK
+4275 YTRRDVLPYG
-4285 TSVPGDETWGST
+4285 TAIPGDEAWGST
-4297 DRTEA
+4297 DRAEA
-4302 AAPTVLGRN
+4302 AAPIVPGRN

-4317 LSGDATIELP
+4317 LSGDVTIELP
-4327 AFVYGRRYA
+4327 AFAYGRRYA

-4341 QLLEAPAPEA
+4341 QLIEAPAPEA
-4351 VSSET
+4351 VSSEA

-4378 GGATGRWVDGPEN
+4378 GGATGRWVDGPDN
-4391 TLTLTCDHDVT
+4391 TLTLTCDHEVT

-4427 AKHAGVAIGVLN
+4427 AERAGVAIGVLN

-4468 LFDNAGEPYYI
+4468 LFDNAGEPYFI

-4513 TLRRDYPVYQ
+4513 TLRRDYPVTQ
-4523 RSAINA
+4523 SATLKA
-4529 PNLTFAFGDASFV
+4529 PNLTFAFGDADITV
-4542 NGTDNSN
+4542 GTDNSN
-4549 YNWLVE
+4549 YGWLVE
-4555 EGDSVRHVGK
+4555 EGDSVRHTGK
-4565 YHLTSKAGA
+4565 YHLDTGAGA
-4574 WAYTQT
+4574 WSYVQT
-4580 GGNVVFGNASID
+4580 GGDVVFGSTATS
-4592 DGGILLYNNSS
+4592 DGGMLLFNNNSS
-4603 STGSSATLSVTGGR
+4603 AGEASVSVSGGR
-4617 LETPMLTAWRGGT
+4617 LEAFMVSAWKG
-4630 QATLRLGGEG
+4630 ASSVDLRVFGEG
-4640 TLALGV
+4640 TLALGT
-4646 GGFRVKNADCRM
+4646 GGLRANAADAAL
-4658 DVTLAE
+4658 DFTLGGNGA
-4664 KGTLEATT
+4664 LEATA
-4672 ATLAA
+4672 ATLPKA
-4677 VGPGT
+4677 GSGT

-4693 TALSSATLTLP
+4693 TSQTEATLTLP
-4704 LTFEAPAEAPTE
+4704 LTFLAGADAPTE
-4716 VAPAPLSTLLLSAAN
+4716 VAPAAFSTLTLSAAN

-4737 AVTQGTLAVDHGQG
+4737 AVTQGTLAIDNPQG
-4751 LGAAAVAVKNGATFE
+4751 LGAASVAVKDGATFE
-4766 ARGFRGGDGAAFGNG
+4766 ARGFRGGVDGGTFGNG
-4781 EAWDSALL
+4781 EAWDKDALAQSLTQYFPLDTDRASAV
-4789 KQELRQYWALNADR
+4789 NAW
-4803 SCTAGSA
+4803 TLTGGGSA
-4810 QCELNGGNY
+4810 AD
-4819 GSVAPSSAAGR
+4819 VAVTKSAGI
-4830 FGSGLGDGA
+4830 FGSGLGEGA
-4839 GFWVPGAGDLTSFL
+4839 GFAAPSSTDVTAYL
-4853 PGEGDFAC
+4853 PGTGDFAC
-4861 AFWLRTDNTIAD
+4861 AFWFRSNSVIDDATDAIA
-4873 GFGVANPPDGLPL
+4873 PPDGVSVKPL
-4886 KGILSRG
+4886 LCRG
-4893 VVGIDSSTGNRG
+4893 VSYTYASSAGSFANTDRG
-4905 WGIFVDGEGKV
+4905 WGLFVDGEGKV
-4916 RLDIRKVAG
+4916 SLDIRKTKG
-4925 SGSTLAENRLALVS
+4925 SGGLAADGRLCLTS
-4939 AAPVFGASPAFHH
+4939 AAPVFGASQAFHH
-4952 IAWTRSGQTITLY
+4952 IAWTRSGQTVTLY
-4965 VDGAVSA
+4965 ADGQAVA
-4972 AGTLPGGFTNIAV
+4972 TGTLPDGFTEIKV
-4985 DNTVS
+4985 DSNT
-4990 WRELNV
+4990 WYRELCPAYPSASTGTGRTI
-4996 RAPKGTEWVNRHFR
+4996 RA
-5010 PGEGFDE
+5010 GEALDE

-5024 LTEAEVSALAKSG
+5024 LTAAEVSALAKSG
-5037 APLGDMLKRNPEAAS
+5037 APLGDMLERNPEAAS

-5077 CSATTATAVE
+5077 CSATTSTAPT

-5093 IASSIAFPDGKERVV
+5093 IASSIAFPDGKANVA
-5108 FLLNGELYDGAK
+5108 FLLNGELYEGAK
-5120 VAVDEA
+5120 VAVSEA
-5126 AGTVTFG
+5126 TGTVTFG

-5142 VAWATDAATG
+5142 VVWATDAATG

-5169 DGAAVTFDAVLEGTT
+5169 DGAAVTFDGVLEGTT

-5228 ALNLGAGLTFDVP
+5228 VLNLGAGLTFDVP

-5248 LTLSGAEAAV
+5248 LTLSGAEIAA

-5292 TEGMGDMVWSPHA
+5292 TEGMGDMVWAPRA

-5323 IVVSGQTAPDG
+5323 IIVAGQRQADG
-5334 TVSGGTVAFA
+5334 TYAGGTVALA

-5364 GATLDFAMTRDYSGE
+5364 GATLDFAMTRDYSNE

-5386 FRADKDSPLWENG
+5386 FRAGDAPLWENG
-5399 AVGFELTNGATVRF
+5399 AVGIELTNGATVRF

-5479 SGKDDAMRGL
+5479 SGKNDANRGL
-5489 FMARG
+5489 FVARG

-5503 DPGDPSDPK
+5503 DSGDPSDPK

-5574 VRSGLDYGAAAR
+5574 VRSGLDYGASAR

-5665 TLLRA
+5665 ALLRA

-5683 EVLPGVDADEIP
+5683 EVLPGVDVDEIP

-5826 VAASDFEANGAAGAT
+5826 VAASDFEANGAVGAT

-5894 LAGYTVSVSERTVVV
+5894 LAGYTVAVSERTVVV

-6015 LVGEVAVLPTA
+6015 LAGEVAVLPTA

-6187 GAWADATDAEP
+6187 GAWADATAAEP

-6280 TETTNAWRWVC
+6280 TETTNAWRWVV

-6311 DLLLS
+6311 DLLLT

-6351 VFGKDGAGDMH
+6351 VFGKDGVGDMH

-6413 GGNERCSF
+6413 GGNERCNF

-6447 TENTPDVVLEGGMFQ
+6447 TGNTPDVVLEGGMFQ

-6472 IYSLISRGNSAVYMS
+6472 IYNLISRGNSAVYMS
-6487 NNGWNT
+6487 NNGWNA
-6493 WSRNTFG
+6493 WSRKTFG

-6517 SSNHDSN
+6517 SNNHGAN
-6524 NAINFENKSGGNGPT
+6524 NAIAFENKSGGNGPT
-6539 VEEGATVYSEY
+6539 VEEGATVYCEY
-6550 PIHPTKANS
+6550 PIHPTTANS
-6559 NRTLLMD
+6559 NRTLLMN

-6572 QTKRLFCNAIISG
+6572 QTKTLFCNTVVSD
-6585 GYSPGSAYLRNGFTL
+6585 GYSPGAVYLRNGFTL
-6600 RWNLGGDSHI
+6600 RWNLGGDSLVPVDGKYI
-6610 TSTSD
+6610 VS
-6615 CITTFHIQSGS
+6615 FHVQSGS

-7349 AWVRKGEEN
+7349 AWVRKGEET

-7401 AALRVDNDLPGDGD
+7401 AALRVDNDLPGDDD

-7455 IGTEGSL
+7455 IGTEGAL

-7517 KRNALDA
+7517 KRNTLDA
-7524 DGNPVPG
+7524 DGNPTPG

-7672 WMGARTDDGTTLDY
+7672 WMGARTDDGATLDY

-7906 LDIELDIEPGAYASD
+7906 LDIELDIEKGAYASD
-7921 IKILGWGSI
+7921 IKILGWDSI